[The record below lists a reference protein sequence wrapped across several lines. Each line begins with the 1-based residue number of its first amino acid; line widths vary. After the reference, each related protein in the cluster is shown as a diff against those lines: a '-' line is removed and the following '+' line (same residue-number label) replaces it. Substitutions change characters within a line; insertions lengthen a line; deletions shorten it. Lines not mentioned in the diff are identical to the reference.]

1 MALIQNRP
9 GVKNKSGVL
18 MEVTGIKELDTK
30 FNKMDKKVRR
40 RIGTKALRAAA
51 KVELEYIKMMVPVDT
66 GKLKKSFSIMNMNLS
81 RRARMKGIFGV
92 KVAPRKSRREEV
104 SYITIVEKGT
114 RDGSRAGSFFLKQ
127 SARMAERQV
136 KEIFVSE
143 MQKLVK
149 EEKQTGVK

>member
-1 MALIQNRP
+1 MA
-9 GVKNKSGVL
+9 L
-18 MEVTGIKELDTK
+18 MEVTGIKALDKK

-51 KVELEYIKMMVPVDT
+51 KVELQIVKSLVPVDS
-66 GKLKKSFSIMNMNLS
+66 GKLKKSFSVMNMNIS

-127 SARMAERQV
+127 SARMAKSQV
-136 KEIFVSE
+136 KAIFVSE